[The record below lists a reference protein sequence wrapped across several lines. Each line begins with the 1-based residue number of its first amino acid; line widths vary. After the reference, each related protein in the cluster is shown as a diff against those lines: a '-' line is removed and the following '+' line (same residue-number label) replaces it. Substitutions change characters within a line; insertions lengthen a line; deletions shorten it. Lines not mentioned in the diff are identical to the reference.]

1 MQRLLQ
7 VARKDFRDSM
17 RERQLYFLGGFFL
30 LVGALMGYIVGQSTG
45 ASGSALGRFS
55 LMALLFVGPLTATVV
70 SYNGIVGKRESGEMR
85 VLLSLPFARG
95 EVVLGTL
102 LGRLGVLVA
111 VSTLTLLLATVIA
124 AAMGAAVSAT
134 HVLGALAV
142 LSVALLAFVS
152 IAVGISAS
160 TRTTT
165 RAAGAAFG
173 AFFLFLFRLW
183 EVVPISIRFVANGLN
198 FPRGQPPTWAV
209 VWGQLSPLAG
219 LRNAVSGV
227 STDLAAAFGGFVP
240 TPPVEAEALYLEP
253 WFGAGVVVVWIVAP
267 VAIGLY
273 RFGRADL

>member
-1 MQRLLQ
+1 
-7 VARKDFRDSM
+7 
-17 RERQLYFLGGFFL
+17 
-30 LVGALMGYIVGQSTG
+30 MGYIVGQSSN
-45 ASGSALGRFS
+45 APGSTLARFS
-55 LMALLFVGPLTATVV
+55 LMALLFVGTLSATVV
-70 SYNGIVGKRESGEMR
+70 SYNGIVGKRESGELR

-111 VSTLTLLLATVIA
+111 VSTLTFLLATVIA
-124 AAMGAAVSAT
+124 VALGASVSLG

-165 RAAGAAFG
+165 RAAAAAFG
-173 AFFLFLFRLW
+173 SFFVFLFRLW
-183 EVVPISIRFVANGLN
+183 ELVPLTIRFATNGLSL
-198 FPRGQPPTWAV
+198 PRGEPPTWAV

-219 LRNAVSGV
+219 LRNAVAGV
-227 STDLAAAFGGFVP
+227 SDDLAAGFTGFVP
-240 TPPVEAEALYLEP
+240 TPSVASDAIYLRP
-253 WFGAGVVVVWIVAP
+253 WFGALVVAVWIVGPLAL
-267 VAIGLY
+267 GLY